1 MLARFSCPNLRA
13 DDEPDPASLWSGH
26 SLDGWMTLDKQPA
39 PPGWVAKDGVIH
51 LLKTPERTGHIV
63 TRSEF
68 GDFELEFEWR
78 IAPGGNSGIKY
89 RVRTY
94 GERTIGCEYQ
104 IYDPNGKEVDPKNQ
118 TAALYDLY
126 EPSPEAVVHPAGSWN
141 HAKIR
146 VCDQH
151 IEHWLNGRLAVN
163 ATVGDSEWERRIAES
178 KFNEAE
184 NFSKNRFGRLMLTD
198 HGSEVWYRNM
208 RFQSLESQ

>member
-1 MLARFSCPNLRA
+1 
-13 DDEPDPASLWSGH
+13 
-26 SLDGWMTLDKQPA
+26 MTLEKQPA

-51 LLKTPERTGHIV
+51 LRKMPERTGHIV

-68 GDFELEFEWR
+68 GDFELEFEWK

-94 GERTIGCEYQ
+94 GDRTIGCEYQ
-104 IYDPNGKEVDPKNQ
+104 IYDPNGKEVDPKNE

-126 EPSPEAVVHPAGSWN
+126 EPSPEVVVHSAGNWN
-141 HAKIR
+141 LAKIR
-146 VCDQH
+146 VCDQQ
-151 IEHWLNGRLAVN
+151 IEHWLNGQLAVK
-163 ATVGDSEWERRIAES
+163 ATVGDSEWERRIAQS
-178 KFNEAE
+178 KFNDVE

-208 RFQSLESQ
+208 RFQSLEAK